1 MFPFSKGVD
10 WKKVEKREIS
20 RTGGARTQAFGAKL
34 KKTKLAVVVQSQEEE
49 NARSKRRPSI
59 EVSRRGTNR
68 RSNEVARLGEVERLV
83 VLVRRESG
91 GGFAR

>member
-10 WKKVEKREIS
+10 WEKREIS
-20 RTGGARTQAFGAKL
+20 GGARTQAFGAKL
-34 KKTKLAVVVQSQEEE
+34 KKPKLAVVVQSQEEE

-59 EVSRRGTNR
+59 EVSRRGTNGP
-68 RSNEVARLGEVERLV
+68 SNARLGEVARLV

>member
-10 WKKVEKREIS
+10 WEKREIS
-20 RTGGARTQAFGAKL
+20 GGARTQAFGAKL
-34 KKTKLAVVVQSQEEE
+34 KKPKLAVVVQSQEEE

-59 EVSRRGTNR
+59 EVSRRGTNG